1 MKFNLKLLAAPLVL
15 LLIGL
20 ACNMGVPAPG
30 TPDPF
35 ATLNVLYTAAAQ
47 TSEASGASTATNT
60 PVGAA
65 TATSAFPTLS
75 VPTATNTSIPVV
87 RLCNAAAFVSD
98 VSVGDGSRMSSGQ
111 DFVKTWR
118 IQNVGTCTW
127 STDYDLVF
135 AGGDRM
141 HAPNSVGLPGY
152 VSPGQSINLSVSLT
166 APSDSGSYIGY
177 WKLRDEEG
185 NLFGIGAGAQ
195 TSFWVS
201 IKVVGPSYTAYDF
214 AANFCD
220 ADWQNN
226 GRDLPC
232 PGSEGDS
239 KGYVLKLDNPRMEN
253 GDRPDDLGLLTV
265 PKDAYNG
272 LIWGTY
278 PAIKIKNGDHFRTL
292 INCQFKANACNVAF
306 QVQYQVDNGS
316 VKTLGTW
323 YEAYEGKYNT
333 IDVDLSSLAGKNV
346 KFILAAGA
354 NGNWDQDYA
363 LWIGP
368 RIVRFGEQPTA
379 TPTNTS
385 VPPTATPTY
394 TPTNTVVPPTATPT
408 NTPTNTV
415 VPPTDTPTAT
425 PTQTSTSG

>member
-47 TSEASGASTATNT
+47 TSEASGAATATNT

-65 TATSAFPTLS
+65 TPTTGFPTLAAS
-75 VPTATNTSIPVV
+75 TATNTSVPVV
-87 RLCNAAAFVSD
+87 HLCNAAAFVSD
-98 VSVGDGSRMSSGQ
+98 VSVADGSRMAAGE

-118 IQNVGTCTW
+118 VQNVGTCTW
-127 STDYDLVF
+127 SPNYDLVF
-135 AGGDRM
+135 VGGDRM

-152 VSPGQSINLSVSLT
+152 VSPGQSVNLSVSMT
-166 APSDSGSYIGY
+166 APGDSGSYTGY

-185 NLFGIGAGAQ
+185 DLFGIGAGAQ
-195 TSFWVS
+195 TSFWIS
-201 IKVVGPSYTAYDF
+201 IKVAGPSYAAYDF
-214 AANFCD
+214 AARFCD
-220 ADWQNN
+220 AHWQNN
-226 GRDLPC
+226 GKDLPC
-232 PGSEGDS
+232 PGSEGDA
-239 KGYVLKLDNPRMEN
+239 KGYVLNLDNPRMEN
-253 GDRPDDLGLLTV
+253 GDKPGDPGLLTV

-292 INCQFKANACNVAF
+292 INCQYKAYSCNVAF
-306 QVQYQVDNGS
+306 QVQYQVDNGN

-323 YEAYEGKYNT
+323 YEAYEGKYNP
-333 IDVDLSSLAGKNV
+333 IDVDLSFLAGKNV
-346 KFILAAGA
+346 KFILATGA

-363 LWIGP
+363 LWIAP
-368 RIVRFGEQPTA
+368 RITRFGDQPTA

-385 VPPTATPTY
+385 VPPTATPTNTPTA
-394 TPTNTVVPPTATPT
+394 TPTNTTVPPTATPT
-408 NTPTNTV
+408 NTPT
-415 VPPTDTPTAT
+415 DTPTAT
-425 PTQTSTSG
+425 PTETSTSG